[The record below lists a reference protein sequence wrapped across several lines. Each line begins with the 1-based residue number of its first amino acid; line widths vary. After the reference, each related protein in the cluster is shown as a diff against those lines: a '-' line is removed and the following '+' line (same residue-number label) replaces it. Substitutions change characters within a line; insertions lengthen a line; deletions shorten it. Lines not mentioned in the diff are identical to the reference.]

1 MTRPAY
7 KELRE
12 LVEAEK
18 GTMVFQ
24 AGGAGGGGDWM
35 IQYRGHAA
43 RIRDTQLNP
52 LDHLYEPKA
61 TGDRVND
68 PPAEW
73 GDFTT
78 RLVDGAASRL
88 EKIVRENP
96 EKLSH
101 N

>member
-12 LVEAEK
+12 LVEAEN

-35 IQYRGHAA
+35 IKYRGHSAC
-43 RIRDTQLNP
+43 IRGTQLNP

-73 GDFTT
+73 GDFTICP
-78 RLVDGAASRL
+78 VDGAASKL
-88 EKIVRENP
+88 ETIVRENP
-96 EKLSH
+96 EKLT
-101 N
+101 